1 LENVWR
7 SIICSEN
14 ILWLQT
20 FFLKRPGELSIFIL
34 RGKRVDN
41 PYIHPTIQVH
51 THAHPGITN
60 YIHAG
65 AKSEKL
71 PGLDQKLTG
80 IQW

>member
-1 LENVWR
+1 MFGEASFALKTYYG
-7 SIICSEN
+7 CK
-14 ILWLQT
+14 L
-20 FFLKRPGELSIFIL
+20 FFLKRPGELCIFIL